1 MLRVFL
7 HCRLL
12 RVIRNLVHSYR
23 ARRSRRRQI
32 DTTSPPHPIKHCIEH
47 SGKPRR
53 RKPVAAQRETRAF
66 LPIVCADIRRSP

>member
-12 RVIRNLVHSYR
+12 RVIRNLVHSYL
-23 ARRSRRRQI
+23 ARRSRRPI
-32 DTTSPPHPIKHCIEH
+32 DTTSPPHPIKHCIEQ

-53 RKPVAAQRETRAF
+53 SKPEAAQRETRAF
-66 LPIVCADIRRSP
+66 LPIVCADTRRSP